1 MDTRELNLKPLS
13 QEDLDELD
21 RLRDSHPRLWQYIR
35 ELVQAVSVLA
45 SELQALLSERDALR
59 AENERLRDALREHQT
74 KAVELV
80 NELLWA
86 MDIMDMYERRLLQ
99 FGDAKELVHSAVH
112 VDRKFRARD
121 LLEYCWQM
129 LNEGSRCHPCK
140 DGNIPLNGWHKF
152 FNGEQEPCKA
162 VERESTQPAPDQ
174 KGKL

>member
-59 AENERLRDALREHQT
+59 AENERLRDALREYQSAAKSWHECHDHEGNGCVQCDLFCEIMERVD
-74 KAVELV
+74 AAGLLV
-80 NELLWA
+80 
-86 MDIMDMYERRLLQ
+86 
-99 FGDAKELVHSAVH
+99 
-112 VDRKFRARD
+112 
-121 LLEYCWQM
+121 
-129 LNEGSRCHPCK
+129 
-140 DGNIPLNGWHKF
+140 
-152 FNGEQEPCKA
+152 
-162 VERESTQPAPDQ
+162 ESTQPAPDQ